1 MTKDLLSGF
10 LFLVFGIGA
19 IVIAWSYPL
28 GTASEMGPGY
38 FPMLLGGVLALIGLV
53 TSATAILRPEQSE
66 PVGAWPVRALVLI
79 LASVLLFAVLIDRA
93 GLVISVA
100 VLVIGS
106 RLASSEKSSWVDT
119 LLMLLLLCA
128 LAVVI
133 FIYGLELPMSV
144 GPWR

>member
-1 MTKDLLSGF
+1 
-10 LFLVFGIGA
+10 LVFGIGA

-66 PVGAWPVRALVLI
+66 PVGAWPIRALVLI